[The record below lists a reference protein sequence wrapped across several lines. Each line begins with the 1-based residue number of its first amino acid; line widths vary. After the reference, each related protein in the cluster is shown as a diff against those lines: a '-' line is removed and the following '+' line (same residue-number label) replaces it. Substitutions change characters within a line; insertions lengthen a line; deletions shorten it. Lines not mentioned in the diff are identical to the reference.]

1 MKKTK
6 KCGKCKAVMK
16 THVEYNGKKYN
27 TQNRVYCFDC
37 SPPKNVALDVAS
49 NVALSATLQNK
60 AEVEQTSDEAA
71 RLYFI
76 FGPLRG
82 EPRWIHGVD
91 DLEERLPN
99 CYKFCQE
106 CNLAYTYSIEMV
118 KEKIRKKGTT
128 LYDYVIRYCEGCYAK
143 ISDRIFAEKIAT
155 KISQTSSCRKCR
167 LSRHTYVA
175 YSSLERRRAIKDDKE
190 YDMIC
195 LSCEDDHLNGYDMK
209 ADEEEDDIPVEF

>member
-1 MKKTK
+1 VKKTK

-49 NVALSATLQNK
+49 NVSLSAALQNK
-60 AEVEQTSDEAA
+60 AESKPTGGESKQPC
-71 RLYFI
+71 FI
-76 FGPLRG
+76 VGPLAG

-118 KEKIRKKGTT
+118 KEKIFKRGTT
-128 LYDYVIRYCEGCYAK
+128 IPEHVIRYCEDCYEKVSAK
-143 ISDRIFAEKIAT
+143 ILAEKIS
-155 KISQTSSCRKCR
+155 KHIRCDHCRRSRYTYIAYDKVKKCR
-167 LSRHTYVA
+167 VTN
-175 YSSLERRRAIKDDKE
+175 IKE
-190 YDMIC
+190 SYHILC
-195 LSCEDDHLNGYDMK
+195 LSCEDDYMNNYDTLIE
-209 ADEEEDDIPVEF
+209 DEIDDNPVEI